1 MLLRQAGVY
10 CIGSERDELVVDTVK
25 QAFMVALAEAP
36 KRHGNRE
43 WFRTAHV
50 QNHIDALASS
60 GRQWQGAVGDWS
72 REESI
77 EFLQPELTLRKD
89 FFAARRARM
98 VLGKHEL
105 PESLLET
112 AKAVCQ
118 DGVVKRAHA
127 TRSLALAAKKK
138 TLLSTTAINQKLK
151 KWEESEEGLAWKAAR
166 DKMFQ
171 ADDPDGSS
179 D

>member
-25 QAFMVALAEAP
+25 QAFMVALTETP
-36 KRHGNRE
+36 NLKEG
-43 WFRTAHV
+43 WLRTAHV

-77 EFLQPELTLRKD
+77 EFLQPELTLRKH
-89 FFAARRARM
+89 FYTARRARM